1 MATFAAHTIQNLSPE
16 QRERLEIH
24 RAVQIANGGDTA
36 YARRLL
42 VEICRK
48 NKNSELGWLW
58 LASVTRTPSEG
69 LACIKQVLRI
79 NPTNQ
84 QGLVW
89 LEKMAP
95 LLSPAP
101 AAEPQPAPAPR
112 RQEVASAPQEAPQA
126 VAVDPPTP
134 IPAGPGTTL
143 HDPTDDSYD
152 LVQVAANLLLRTQPA
167 EPVVEEVEAPTVPA
181 QTAAD
186 PETRLDLCPLCSYA
200 LEEPERCGR
209 CNAEIW
215 PTEPLDL
222 LLNRTLDA
230 GIVAR
235 AYQRLAEAPDSAENE
250 LRLALACCN
259 LHRMREARVHLER
272 AALLDF
278 KRASYAIER
287 SAAYLNRPVV
297 LVVDDS
303 ATIRDVLMRLL
314 SDGGY
319 LPIPVPNAWDVL
331 ERVRTELPSAILLDV
346 TMPLLDGYEVC
357 RQIRA
362 AKDIKSTPV
371 IMVSGHGDLLDKVV
385 GKLAG
390 ASGYVTK
397 PFKPDQLLKLVGTH
411 VNKGR

>member
-1 MATFAAHTIQNLSPE
+1 MVTFAPLRIQNLSPE
-16 QRERLEIH
+16 QKEGLEIR
-24 RAVQIANGGDTA
+24 RAVEIANGGDTA
-36 YARRLL
+36 YARKLL

-69 LACIKQVLRI
+69 LSCIKQVLRI
-79 NPTNQ
+79 NPRNER
-84 QGLVW
+84 GLAW

-95 LLSPAP
+95 AIH
-101 AAEPQPAPAPR
+101 PQPAPAPA
-112 RQEVASAPQEAPQA
+112 QPGPEPASPSATQATVA
-126 VAVDPPTP
+126 DPPAP
-134 IPAGPGTTL
+134 PHAAAGPAAPA

-152 LVQVAANLLLRTQPA
+152 LAQVAANLLLRSQPA
-167 EPVVEEVEAPTVPA
+167 APAVPEVKAAPVPVPIQA
-181 QTAAD
+181 VLESL
-186 PETRLDLCPLCSYA
+186 PDLCPLCA
-200 LEEPERCGR
+200 ATLDEPERCGR

-230 GIVAR
+230 GVVAR
-235 AYQRLAEAPDSAENE
+235 AYQQFAEAPDSAENE

-272 AALLDF
+272 AARLDF
-278 KRASYAIER
+278 KAASYALER
-287 SAAYLNRPVV
+287 SAAYLDRPVV

-319 LPIPVPNAWDVL
+319 LPIPIANSWDVL
-331 ERVRTELPSAILLDV
+331 ERVRTEQPAAVLLDV

-357 RQIRA
+357 RQLRA
-362 AKDIKSTPV
+362 AKDIKTTPV
-371 IMVSGHGDLLDKVV
+371 IMVSGHGDLIDKVV

-397 PFKPDQLLKLVGTH
+397 PFKPEQLLTLVGTH
-411 VNKGR
+411 VHRDR